1 MEEQSLKQLMV
12 DKSELDHYVKELEEI
27 KKDITDGNY
36 DEAIKRIDKLSEF
49 LEDDIEYMRMFAQD
63 FPLEEMRRI
72 TKECLENKTVPFMND
87 EGIFH
92 AEYDN
97 FVSQGPEGV
106 LYDLNRDFAT
116 SYTLYSPRTMND
128 LGCAILIT
136 HLLNENKELKE
147 KLNNKEID

>member
-72 TKECLENKTVPFMND
+72 TKECLENKTVRK
-87 EGIFH
+87 G
-92 AEYDN
+92 
-97 FVSQGPEGV
+97 
-106 LYDLNRDFAT
+106 
-116 SYTLYSPRTMND
+116 
-128 LGCAILIT
+128 
-136 HLLNENKELKE
+136 
-147 KLNNKEID
+147 